1 MSTITVLDSTGATQT
16 VQAPNPNGQALA
28 AASRPV
34 VLASDQ
40 TLPLPTGA
48 ATSAKQPA
56 LGTAGIASTDVISVQ
71 GVAGGIAQNVNAA
84 TLPLPAGA
92 ATDTTLAAQSAK
104 LPASLGAKA
113 GAASLST
120 VAATDDYARLPAS
133 SCNVLLTAAATTNA
147 TSVKASAG
155 ALKSIQGYN
164 AKAAAVFLK
173 FYDKASAP
181 TVGTDIPVKVLYV
194 PATSAFVFDFP
205 AAFKFVTGIAYAITG
220 GSPNA
225 DTTALVSGDV
235 LCLNV
240 DYI

>member
-1 MSTITVLDSTGATQT
+1 MSTINVLDAAGATQT
-16 VQAPNPNGQALA
+16 VQAPNPNGRA
-28 AASRPV
+28 AAALSRPV
-34 VLASDQ
+34 ALSTEDLA
-40 TLPLPTGA
+40 
-48 ATSAKQPA
+48 A
-56 LGTAGIASTDVISVQ
+56 LGTLALDA
-71 GVAGGIAQNVNAA
+71 
-84 TLPLPAGA
+84 
-92 ATDTTLAAQSAK
+92 TLAALSAK

-120 VAATDDYARLPAS
+120 VAATDDYARLPAA
-133 SCNVLLTAAATTNA
+133 SCSVLLTAAATTNA
-147 TSVKASAG
+147 TSVKGSAG

-181 TVGTDIPVKVLYV
+181 TVGTDTPVKVLYV

-205 AAFKFVTGIAYAITG
+205 SAFKFVNGIAYAITG
-220 GSPNA
+220 ASPNA